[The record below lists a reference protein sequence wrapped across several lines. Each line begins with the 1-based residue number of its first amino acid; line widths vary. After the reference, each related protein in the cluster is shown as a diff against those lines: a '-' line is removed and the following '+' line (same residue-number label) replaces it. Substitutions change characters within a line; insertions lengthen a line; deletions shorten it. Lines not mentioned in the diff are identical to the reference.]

1 METSLVG
8 AMHVFGLGTNTPA
21 MFCLADS
28 IVSNLVFCTLKS
40 LMRSSSGPR
49 CFSGGSF
56 LFSSTVL
63 QSLIFPE
70 SIRSYDREGELIFV
84 ILLHPR
90 LLMFVTQSYYRPL
103 APSLHYLLSATYYLP
118 SFTMAE
124 VINSTDR
131 PFF

>member
-1 METSLVG
+1 MISVG
-8 AMHVFGLGTNTPA
+8 AVYFFINISYYAVVSKTDILESQRIVA
-21 MFCLADS
+21 SVIKKLDCLL
-28 IVSNLVFCTLKS
+28 IF
-40 LMRSSSGPR
+40 
-49 CFSGGSF
+49 
-56 LFSSTVL
+56 FSSTVL

-70 SIRSYDREGELIFV
+70 SIRSYDREGELIFI

-103 APSLHYLLSATYYLP
+103 AHSLHYLLLATYYLP